1 MRKTVLLCAVALI
14 LSANLWADTLS
25 FKSGKTVEGNIKSV
39 TDGSVTVE
47 IFGVTEMTYDLADI
61 QEING
66 QAVELKSAVEE
77 SAVETSAIE
86 PEPAP
91 EMTEESPIAEVETV
105 VPEITLSEK
114 EQAMLGAG
122 IMAMVMASLGI
133 ILLAGLAIYVFCS
146 LCLQLIAKKT
156 GTEPAWLAWIPVANL
171 FLSCKIGGLS
181 YLWILALFVPFVNVF
196 VSIYMWYRISEAR
209 GKSGWLA
216 LLMLV
221 PVASFVFM
229 GYLAFSRSETGTVPP
244 PVKGEEPASPFQDH
258 PYRPPLE

>member
-1 MRKTVLLCAVALI
+1 VRKTVLLCAIVL
-14 LSANLWADTLS
+14 LVSANLWADTLS
-25 FKSGKTVEGNIKSV
+25 FKSGKIVEGNIKSV

-66 QAVELKSAVEE
+66 QAVAT
-77 SAVETSAIE
+77 ETPTIE
-86 PEPAP
+86 PEPVPEVTEELTVAEEDPAVDEEPAAP
-91 EMTEESPIAEVETV
+91 ETG
-105 VPEITLSEK
+105 LSRE

-122 IMAMVMASLGI
+122 LMTMAMAFLGI

-181 YLWILALFVPFVNVF
+181 YLWLLAFLVPFVNVF

-221 PVASFVFM
+221 PVANFVFM
-229 GYLAFSRSETGTVPP
+229 GYLAFSGSGSGTVPP
-244 PVKGEEPASPFQDH
+244 PVKGEEPASPFQDR